1 MHLPGIRL
9 IILTALGLVMRF
21 LRHYSIYIFYSTC
34 SSDIIK
40 PLFVSTTENLEIC
53 SREQIVG
60 HKGHHQPHSFQ
71 FDIKFNSINAGLHQL
86 LSSCVLFGS
95 TRIISF
101 ASPSSDTFCFS
112 LPHPSPSHIHG
123 NAEDPIT
130 LWLIPS
136 QTQWVYNI
144 STSPTHHRKYS
155 FLMELFWSS

>member
-9 IILTALGLVMRF
+9 IILTALGLAMRF
-21 LRHYSIYIFYSTC
+21 FKTLFYLHVQHVHLTLLNLYLFLPQRIQKYVPESKLLAIKV
-34 SSDIIK
+34 IIN
-40 PLFVSTTENLEIC
+40 PI
-53 SREQIVG
+53 
-60 HKGHHQPHSFQ
+60 
-71 FDIKFNSINAGLHQL
+71 
-86 LSSCVLFGS
+86 LSSLILNLTAS
-95 TRIISF
+95 TLACTNCSAVVFSLGAQGTISF

-123 NAEDPIT
+123 NAEDPVT